1 MAKLRVRT
9 IPESQEWEMEEFQ
22 GNQRELEYSE
32 NCCAM
37 AKEVW
42 ERTVLDR
49 LNMHQD
55 MRAQNHAD
63 KLSVKHLD
71 CEAFLQLLEKL
82 QAITH
87 TGNTNIV
94 GAINSLATRYIPKLN
109 QMPTTLLQAAADAVK
124 TAGVQAYSAW
134 RNCTEQE
141 RKQRPATSEVS
152 RDFFNQLMSNDR
164 GNQMN
169 WFNILKTDNLRRR
182 QSIADIEMDFGQ
194 IIERAIQVWLA
205 KESDEMTGHEAQVSD
220 IGSEPI
226 LIHKAG
232 KIGVWVDAEDDY
244 YLQIYMTDYV
254 KNDDGTYGVTSDDEL
269 IPIGTF
275 QWDAKQLNLDDRL
288 LEKISSKAL
297 RLLVP
302 TYRQTYERTTK
313 PPTKFGR
320 KRRGP

>member
-1 MAKLRVRT
+1 
-9 IPESQEWEMEEFQ
+9 
-22 GNQRELEYSE
+22 
-32 NCCAM
+32 
-37 AKEVW
+37 
-42 ERTVLDR
+42 
-49 LNMHQD
+49 
-55 MRAQNHAD
+55 
-63 KLSVKHLD
+63 
-71 CEAFLQLLEKL
+71 
-82 QAITH
+82 
-87 TGNTNIV
+87 
-94 GAINSLATRYIPKLN
+94 
-109 QMPTTLLQAAADAVK
+109 
-124 TAGVQAYSAW
+124 
-134 RNCTEQE
+134 
-141 RKQRPATSEVS
+141 
-152 RDFFNQLMSNDR
+152 
-164 GNQMN
+164 
-169 WFNILKTDNLRRR
+169 
-182 QSIADIEMDFGQ
+182 
-194 IIERAIQVWLA
+194 
-205 KESDEMTGHEAQVSD
+205 MTGHEAQVSD